1 VNAGLATP
9 TALPADAL
17 VWEEG
22 MFEKL
27 FAGHLS
33 ADWLTG
39 GSLTVGGQN
48 HVDAITVINSQGQT
62 MGTWSS
68 DGLRILGANPN
79 FYLVISESGLKIV
92 DATNPTNPVDRVTLS
107 PLGIDA
113 ASITFGSAR
122 GGHNLI
128 QNSSFELGSFAQTQ
142 TSYYAWDVQADWL
155 ASLVSDLNV
164 TVDGEGNLRMGTV

>member
-1 VNAGLATP
+1 
-9 TALPADAL
+9 
-17 VWEEG
+17 
-22 MFEKL
+22 L

-142 TSYYAWDVQADWL
+142 VAYYAWDVRADWD
-155 ASLVSDLNV
+155 ATRVGADVNIAV
-164 TVDGEGNLRMGTV
+164 NDGDLRMAAV